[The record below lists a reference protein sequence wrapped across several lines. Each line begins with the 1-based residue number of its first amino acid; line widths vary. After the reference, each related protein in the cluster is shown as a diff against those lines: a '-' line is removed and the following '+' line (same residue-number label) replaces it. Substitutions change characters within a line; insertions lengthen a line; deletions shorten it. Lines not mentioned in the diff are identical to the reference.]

1 MQALAGC
8 ITGRPAG
15 SALKHFMLRCF
26 VWIHSSFLLTK
37 VQAMMLNTWSC
48 CAAASLVSEN
58 EDFCS
63 TCLEGYNTGRSPH
76 AASPFQLHHMLYPPM
91 SGLSQPGLEQHL

>member
-8 ITGRPAG
+8 VTVSPAG
-15 SALKHFMLRCF
+15 SAPKNFMLRCF
-26 VWIHSSFLLTK
+26 VWLHSKNLLTK
-37 VQAMMLNTWSC
+37 VQDLMLNTGSC

-63 TCLEGYNTGRSPH
+63 TCLEGYNAGQSPH
-76 AASPFQLHHMLYPPM
+76 AASPFQLHDMLYPPM
-91 SGLSQPGLEQHL
+91 SGLSQPRLEQHL